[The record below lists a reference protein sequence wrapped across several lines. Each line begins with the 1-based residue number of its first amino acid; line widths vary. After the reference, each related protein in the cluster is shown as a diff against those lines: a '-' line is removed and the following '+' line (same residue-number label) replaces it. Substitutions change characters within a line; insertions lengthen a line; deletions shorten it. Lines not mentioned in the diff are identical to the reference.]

1 MLNDSP
7 PAWFINRIYIPTNL
21 SMNPEKVFMEAMQLS
36 ATRHGN
42 GDGVGVG
49 CLNIW
54 VVGPPA
60 LS

>member
-1 MLNDSP
+1 MLNDTS
-7 PAWFINRIYIPTNL
+7 PAWFMNRIYIPINL
-21 SMNPEKVFMEAMQLS
+21 SINSEKVFMEAMQHS

-49 CLNIW
+49 YLNIW